1 MDPKKLYIRQV
12 TKALDALGTEILN
25 IMKAQ
30 APVKTGKLKR
40 SIRYKVVTKNDNPAL
55 SFYYIY
61 YGVYVDL
68 GTYSN
73 ADKASYGM
81 SPFIMPKWN
90 PKPGHTGKGILP
102 RYWTSL
108 SADANELIGYFAK
121 KLERTV
127 SADIVELLTG
137 VSTKTSRVTS

>member
-40 SIRYKVVTKNDNPAL
+40 SIRYKIVTKNDNPAL

-90 PKPGHTGKGILP
+90 PKPGHNGKGIKP

-137 VSTKTSRVTS
+137 ISTKTSRVTA

>member
-40 SIRYKVVTKNDNPAL
+40 SIRYKIVTKNDNPAL

-73 ADKASYGM
+73 ADKSSYGM
-81 SPFIMPKWN
+81 SQFIMPKWN
-90 PKPGHTGKGILP
+90 PRPGHTGKGILP
-102 RYWTSL
+102 RYWTSM
-108 SADANELIGYFAK
+108 SSDANELIGYFAK

-127 SADIVELLTG
+127 GADIVEILTG
-137 VSTKTSRVTS
+137 VTTKTSRITS

>member
-1 MDPKKLYIRQV
+1 MDPQKLYIRQV
-12 TKALDALGTEILN
+12 TKALESLGQEILN

-40 SIRYKVVTKNDNPAL
+40 SIRYKVVTKNGNPAL

-81 SPFIMPKWN
+81 SQFIMPKWN
-90 PKPGHTGKGILP
+90 PKPGHTGKGIMP

-108 SADANELIGYFAK
+108 SNDATELIEYFAS
-121 KLERTV
+121 KLQKTV
-127 SADIVELLTG
+127 GADIVELLTG
-137 VSTKTSRVTS
+137 VTTKTSRVTS

>member
-30 APVKTGKLKR
+30 SPVKTGKLKR

-137 VSTKTSRVTS
+137 VSTKTSRATT

>member
-1 MDPKKLYIRQV
+1 MDPQKLYIRQV
-12 TKALDALGTEILN
+12 TKALESLGQEILN

-30 APVKTGKLKR
+30 APIKTGKLKR
-40 SIRYKVVTKNDNPAL
+40 SIKYKVVTKKGQPAL

-73 ADKASYGM
+73 ADKSSYGM
-81 SPFIMPKWN
+81 SQFIMPRWN
-90 PKPGHTGKGILP
+90 PKPGHNGKGILP

-108 SADANELIGYFAK
+108 SADANELIEYFAS
-121 KLERTV
+121 KLERTIG
-127 SADIVELLTG
+127 ADIVELLTG
-137 VSTKTSRVTS
+137 VTTKSSRVTA

>member
-40 SIRYKVVTKNDNPAL
+40 SIRYKLVTKNDNPAL

-137 VSTKTSRVTS
+137 ISTKTSRATT

>member
-12 TKALDALGTEILN
+12 TKALDSLGTEILN

-81 SPFIMPKWN
+81 SQFIMPKWN
-90 PKPGHTGKGILP
+90 PKPGHNGKGIKP

-137 VSTKTSRVTS
+137 VSTKTSRATS

>member
-40 SIRYKVVTKNDNPAL
+40 SIRYKVITKKGEPAL

-108 SADANELIGYFAK
+108 SSDANELIGYFAK

-137 VSTKTSRVTS
+137 VSTKTSRATT

>member
-1 MDPKKLYIRQV
+1 MDPQKLYIRQV
-12 TKALDALGTEILN
+12 TKALESLGQEILN

-40 SIRYKVVTKNDNPAL
+40 SIRYKVVTKNGNPAL

-81 SPFIMPKWN
+81 SQFICLDGIRSQGIPAKVYCQDI
-90 PKPGHTGKGILP
+90 GH
-102 RYWTSL
+102 R
-108 SADANELIGYFAK
+108 
-121 KLERTV
+121 
-127 SADIVELLTG
+127 
-137 VSTKTSRVTS
+137 

>member
-1 MDPKKLYIRQV
+1 MDPQKLYIRQV
-12 TKALDALGTEILN
+12 TKALESLGQEILN

-40 SIRYKVVTKNDNPAL
+40 SIRYKVVTKNGNPAL

-61 YGVYVDL
+61 Y
-68 GTYSN
+68 

-81 SPFIMPKWN
+81 SQFIMPRWN
-90 PKPGHTGKGILP
+90 PKPGHTGKGIMP

-108 SADANELIGYFAK
+108 SADATELIEYFAS
-121 KLERTV
+121 KLQKTV
-127 SADIVELLTG
+127 GADIVELLTG
-137 VSTKTSRVTS
+137 VTTKTSRATS

>member
-1 MDPKKLYIRQV
+1 MDVKKLYIRQV
-12 TKALDALGTEILN
+12 TKALDSLGLEILN

-40 SIRYKVVTKNDNPAL
+40 SIRYKVVTKKDNPAL

-73 ADKASYGM
+73 ADKSSYGM
-81 SPFIMPKWN
+81 SPFIMPGWN
-90 PKPGHTGKGILP
+90 ATPGKSGKGIKP
-102 RYWTSL
+102 RYWTSV
-108 SADANELIGYFAK
+108 SGEAKELIGYFAK

-127 SADIVELLTG
+127 GADIVELLTG
-137 VSTKTSRVTS
+137 ITTKTSRATA